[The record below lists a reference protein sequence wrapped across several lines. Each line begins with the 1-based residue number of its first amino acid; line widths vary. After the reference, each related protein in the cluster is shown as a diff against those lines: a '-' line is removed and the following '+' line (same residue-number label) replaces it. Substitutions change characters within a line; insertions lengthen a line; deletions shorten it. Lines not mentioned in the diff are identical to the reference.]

1 MNAKDT
7 TLHVV
12 HIISGLGQ
20 GGAETVLH
28 RLVTAPGGRCVHTV
42 ISLGDEGVFGSRL
55 RRAGVAVHVL
65 NMKESAWAAPRGLWR
80 LYRLLGQLRPD
91 VVQTWMYHADL
102 LGGIVA
108 RLAGVRALSWGIR
121 NSGADLQHGSRTA
134 RGVAWLCARLSR
146 WVPGIII
153 ACADEAARRHADWG
167 YDTDRMLVIPNGY
180 DMEAWQADPQARA
193 ALRAEWGVAPD
204 VPLIGSVARW
214 NPLKDHA
221 NLLEALG
228 LALRRHPSLRC
239 VLVGE
244 GMDLGNA
251 ELVSLLHRHGLEQH
265 VILLGRRDDVP
276 RILAALDFYVLSSR
290 AEGFP
295 NVVAEAMAT
304 QVPCIVTDV
313 GDAARIVGDCGWVVP
328 PRNAGALAGAM
339 GEALALLS
347 SAEGRAGYALRRHHG
362 RERVE
367 HRYGLGVMLRRYE
380 TVWTRLA
387 NDYPARR
394 PTAAGAANGHRR
406 EGYIPDGR
414 GFSGTPAGGAP
425 SGMAASAMG
434 ASAMGAS
441 AMSSSDAAS
450 GDAASRDM
458 ASGDM
463 ASGDMASTSTAP
475 MPARR
480 LLFLVNNPAFF
491 LSHRLPIALAARQA
505 GYEVHVATM
514 DGPSVPIVRQHGL
527 EHHVI
532 PMSRSGRHPLE
543 ELRSLH
549 AFWKLFRQLR
559 PDVVHAVT
567 IKPVLYGGIAAR
579 LAGVPAYVAA
589 VSGLGFIFMRREGG
603 FDPLRLAAT
612 LLYRVALGH
621 RNSRVVFQNANDRQ
635 ELRRAGVVQPGQAVM
650 LRGSGVDLK
659 AYSPLPEPEGA
670 PIAIMVSRLLTDKG
684 VREFVEAA
692 RATAGHPSGLRWVLV
707 GAPDPGNPA
716 SITDREFNMWQ
727 EEGVVICMGEREDI
741 AELYQNAHIAVLPSY
756 REGLPRSLVEAAA
769 CGRAVVTTDVPGCRD
784 AIEPGVTG
792 LLVPVRDARALADAV
807 VQLAV
812 DGERRKAMGAAGRRL
827 AEREFDIAKV
837 VQTHLDIYAQL
848 LD

>member
-1 MNAKDT
+1 MNSKDT
-7 TLHVV
+7 DLHVV

-20 GGAETVLH
+20 GGAETVLQ

-55 RRAGVAVHVL
+55 RGAGVAVHVL
-65 NMKESAWAAPRGLWR
+65 NMKESAWAGPRGLWR
-80 LYRLLGQLRPD
+80 LYRLLRQLQPD

-121 NSGADLQHGSRTA
+121 NSGADLRHGSRSA
-134 RGVAWLCARLSR
+134 RAVAWLCARLSH
-146 WVPGIII
+146 WVPGVIV
-153 ACADEAARRHADWG
+153 ACADEAARRHGDWG
-167 YDTDRMLVIPNGY
+167 YNADRMLVIPNGY
-180 DMEAWQADPQARA
+180 DMQAWRADPEARA
-193 ALRAEWGVAPD
+193 DLRAEWGVAPD

-221 NLLEALG
+221 NLLEALR
-228 LALRRHPSLRC
+228 LALQRHPSLRC

-251 ELVSLLHRHGLEQH
+251 ELVSLLHLHGLEQH

-276 RILAALDFYVLSSR
+276 RLLAALDFYVLSSR

-328 PRNAGALAGAM
+328 PRNPGALAAAM
-339 GEALALLS
+339 GEALALLGS
-347 SAEGRAGYALRRHHG
+347 VEGRAGYALRRHHG

-367 HRYGLGVMLRRYE
+367 HRYGLEVMLRRYE
-380 TVWTRLA
+380 TVWRRLA
-387 NDYPARR
+387 KDYPVGRSNMAE
-394 PTAAGAANGHRR
+394 AANRSR
-406 EGYIPDGR
+406 QEGYIP
-414 GFSGTPAGGAP
+414 PATAFT
-425 SGMAASAMG
+425 AASATAG
-434 ASAMGAS
+434 RADLALSGRAT
-441 AMSSSDAAS
+441 SDTAAA
-450 GDAASRDM
+450 G
-458 ASGDM
+458 
-463 ASGDMASTSTAP
+463 TAP
-475 MPARR
+475 PPARR
-480 LLFLVNNPAFF
+480 LLFVVNNPAFF
-491 LSHRLPIALAARQA
+491 LSHRLPIALAAQQA
-505 GYEVHVATM
+505 GYDVHVATM
-514 DGPSVPIVRQHGL
+514 DGPSVAIVRQHGL
-527 EHHVI
+527 KHHVI

-559 PDVVHAVT
+559 PDLVHAVT

-612 LLYRVALGH
+612 VLYRVALGH

-650 LRGSGVDLK
+650 LRGSGVDLQ
-659 AYSPLPEPEGA
+659 AYSPLPEPAGA
-670 PIAIMVSRLLTDKG
+670 PVAIMVARLLTDKG

-692 RATAGHPSGLRWVLV
+692 RATAGHSSGLRWVLV

-716 SITDREFNMWQ
+716 SITEREFKIWQ

-741 AELYQNAHIAVLPSY
+741 AELYQNAHMAVLPSY

-784 AIEPGVTG
+784 AIEPGITG
-792 LLVPVRDARALADAV
+792 LLVPVRDARALAEAV
-807 VQLAV
+807 LQLAV

-827 AEREFDIAKV
+827 AEREFDIRKV
-837 VQTHLDIYAQL
+837 VQTHLEIYAQL